1 MVRPADLNHG
11 LELQCCLRVREE
23 VVVEV
28 LDLEQA
34 RLTRCDSLSFAAV
47 FGDLAAWPWP
57 NHCESQSSRGEAHV
71 VMLEHL
77 FPIYRESNF
86 GLRMAGACH
95 MVSNLRVDA
104 RFWSGYPKCLRITG
118 GVASKTKIDNRRKT

>member
-1 MVRPADLNHG
+1 M
-11 LELQCCLRVREE
+11 REE
-23 VVVEV
+23 VVAEV

-34 RLTRCDSLSFAAV
+34 RLTRCDSLSFAVV

-77 FPIYRESNF
+77 FPIYRERAILDYAWQVPVTWFLISEWMF
-86 GLRMAGACH
+86 
-95 MVSNLRVDA
+95 D
-104 RFWSGYPKCLRITG
+104 SGQDTQSAYELLAELHQKQR
-118 GVASKTKIDNRRKT
+118 